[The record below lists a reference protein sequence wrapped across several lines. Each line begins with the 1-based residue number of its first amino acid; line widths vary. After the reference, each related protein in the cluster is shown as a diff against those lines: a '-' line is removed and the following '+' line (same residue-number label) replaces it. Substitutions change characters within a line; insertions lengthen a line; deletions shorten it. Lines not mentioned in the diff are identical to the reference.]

1 MKIDFKIITLFTS
14 SFIVVTVF
22 EHNMHQD
29 FQEDEHEYPDIRRNP
44 LHEVTMTS
52 YILGILLGIFVG
64 LFPQIRFK
72 NFNLFIIA
80 LSLFHFLE
88 YYITAKYNPL
98 KVHSESFLLNNGKS
112 YMAAHSF
119 AILECLVESFLFPDL
134 KMFSYSLAT
143 KLCTVLGCLLVIL
156 GQYTR
161 TIAMHTAG
169 HSFSHIVKTKKESDH
184 VLVKTGVYSWSRHPS
199 YLGFFW
205 WAIGTQLLLLNPVSL
220 VIFIFVLWKFFSDRI
235 RVEEKYLIE
244 FFSAE
249 YIEYKNKVG
258 VGIPFI

>member
-1 MKIDFKIITLFTS
+1 
-14 SFIVVTVF
+14 
-22 EHNMHQD
+22 
-29 FQEDEHEYPDIRRNP
+29 
-44 LHEVTMTS
+44 
-52 YILGILLGIFVG
+52 
-64 LFPQIRFK
+64 
-72 NFNLFIIA
+72 
-80 LSLFHFLE
+80 
-88 YYITAKYNPL
+88 
-98 KVHSESFLLNNGKS
+98 
-112 YMAAHSF
+112 
-119 AILECLVESFLFPDL
+119 
-134 KMFSYSLAT
+134 
-143 KLCTVLGCLLVIL
+143 
-156 GQYTR
+156 
-161 TIAMHTAG
+161 MHTAG

-235 RVEEKYLIE
+235 RVEEEYLIE

>member
-134 KMFSYSLAT
+134 KIFSYSLAT

-199 YLGFFW
+199 YLGFFCFCQDFDW
-205 WAIGTQLLLLNPVSL
+205 
-220 VIFIFVLWKFFSDRI
+220 
-235 RVEEKYLIE
+235 
-244 FFSAE
+244 
-249 YIEYKNKVG
+249 
-258 VGIPFI
+258 